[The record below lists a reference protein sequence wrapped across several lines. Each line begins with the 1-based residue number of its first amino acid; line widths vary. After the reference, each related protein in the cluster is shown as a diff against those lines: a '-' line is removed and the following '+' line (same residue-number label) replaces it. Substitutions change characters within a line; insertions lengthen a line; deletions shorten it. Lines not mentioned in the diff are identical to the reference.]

1 MKTQGSYRFY
11 FYSSLLLGCLF
22 WVSIPAFS
30 QIQDVSF
37 EKNNFPRDQRDK
49 LKAAVQNIKEGDAF
63 YEIGRRATFMQALDY
78 YLKANDFN
86 PNNAAINYKIG
97 KCYLYSLDKSKA
109 VYFLDKA
116 YKIKP
121 RVSDDI
127 KFLIGLAYHFNQDID
142 KAKLYYTEYLANIQ
156 KDDPD
161 SQLKEVKK
169 KLEECDVA
177 RRLMANPERFIIENI
192 GSVINTQFPEYAP
205 VITADESKML
215 FTSSRDNT
223 IGGGIDPVDLFYYE
237 DIYISPSKSIGD
249 WLIPLHPEKPLNT
262 EYHDA
267 TVGLSPDGQKLLM
280 YRGDNGGDL
289 YESRLKGDE
298 YGEPQ
303 RLPKPINSKYHE
315 PSASYSPDQNTLYF
329 VSDRPGGYGGHDIY
343 YCKLNKDGRWGDAVN
358 LGPVINTEYDEQ
370 GVFLHP
376 DGKTLY
382 FSSEGHASM
391 GGLDFFYAIFQD
403 GKWSEPQNLGYPLN
417 TTDDDVFI
425 VVSADSRHGYFASY
439 RPEGFGEKDIY
450 RVTFLGPEKPL
461 VDNNEDNLLASVI
474 EPFRQAVIAP
484 TVAIRSS
491 QLTILKGTVYD
502 AVTLEPLGAAIDLTN
517 NVKNELVSSFESNNL
532 SGKYLVALPSGINY
546 GIAVRC
552 EGYLF
557 HSENFD
563 IPVAQGYLEV
573 EKDIYLNKVEVGK
586 KIILRNI
593 FFDFDRFT
601 LRPESK
607 SELERLLALLKEMPK
622 LKVEIS
628 GHTDSYGSAAYN
640 QTLSENRAKAVV
652 EYLIEH
658 GIEYSRLI
666 YKGYGLTQPIATNS
680 TDEGRQLNRRTEFK
694 ILAK

>member
-1 MKTQGSYRFY
+1 MKALANNWKKLKNSVLLIF
-11 FYSSLLLGCLF
+11 LLLISGF
-22 WVSIPAFS
+22 AFG
-30 QIQDVSF
+30 QIQDVPF
-37 EKNNFPRDQRDK
+37 EKGNFTRDQRDR
-49 LKAAVQNIKEGDAF
+49 LREAIQNIKDGNSF
-63 YEIGRRATFMQALDY
+63 YEIGRKATYMQALEY

-86 PNNAAINYKIG
+86 PNNAELNYKIG
-97 KCYLYSLDKSKA
+97 KCYLYSLEKSRA

-121 RVSDDI
+121 GISSDI
-127 KFLIGLAYHFNQDID
+127 KYLIGQAYHFNQDID
-142 KAKLYYTEYLANIQ
+142 KATLYYTEYLATIR

-161 SQLKEVKK
+161 NRIKEVTK
-169 KLEECDVA
+169 KLQECDVA
-177 RRLMANPERFIIENI
+177 KRLMANPERFIIENV
-192 GSVINTQFPEYAP
+192 GSSINTKFPEYAP

-237 DIYISPSKSIGD
+237 DIYISPRMSSGE
-249 WLIPLHPEKPLNT
+249 WSFPLHPGKPLNT

-289 YESRLKGDE
+289 FESRLKGDE
-298 YGEPQ
+298 YGEPV

-343 YCKLNKDGRWGDAVN
+343 SCKMGKDGRWGDAEN
-358 LGPVINTEYDEQ
+358 LGPVINTPYDEA
-370 GVFLHP
+370 GVFMHP

-382 FSSEGHASM
+382 FSSEGHDNM
-391 GGLDFFYAIFQD
+391 GGLDFFYSVLEN
-403 GKWSEPQNLGYPLN
+403 GKWSEPKNLGYPLN

-425 VVSADSRHGYFASY
+425 VLSADSRHGYFASY
-439 RPEGFGEKDIY
+439 RTDGYGEKDIY

-474 EPFRQAVIAP
+474 EPFRQDIIAP
-484 TVAIRSS
+484 KVVDRTS

-502 AVTLEPLGAAIDLTN
+502 AVTNDPLGAAIDLTN
-517 NVKNELVSSFESNNL
+517 NVKNELVSSFESNDK
-532 SGKYLVALPSGINY
+532 SGKYLVVLPSGINY
-546 GIAVRC
+546 GIAVRAD
-552 EGYLF
+552 GYLF

-563 IPVAQGYLEV
+563 IPISQGYQEIV
-573 EKDIYLNKVEVGK
+573 KDIYLNKVEVGK

-593 FFDFDRFT
+593 FFDFDRYT
-601 LRPESK
+601 LRPESTA
-607 SELERLLALLKEMPK
+607 ELDRLLALLKGMPR

-640 QTLSENRAKAVV
+640 AVLSENRAKAVV
-652 EYLIEH
+652 DYLVAH
-658 GIEYSRLI
+658 GIEKSRLTFA
-666 YKGYGLTQPIATNS
+666 GYGFTQPIATNS

-694 ILAK
+694 IMAK